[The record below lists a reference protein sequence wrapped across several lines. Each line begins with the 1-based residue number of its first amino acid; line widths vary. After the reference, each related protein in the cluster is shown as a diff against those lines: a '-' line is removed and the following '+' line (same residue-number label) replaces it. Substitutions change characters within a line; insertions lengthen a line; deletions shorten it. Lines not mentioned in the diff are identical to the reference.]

1 MALRHTGGRL
11 LLASMPAALL
21 AACLL
26 VSAASAQTPPASSG
40 AGPASAPAKPVGSAQ
55 ATAPGKPAGSAPR
68 YLPSRFSGR
77 AGAYYRAYWGIDQL
91 VVKEAESGQILR
103 FSWRVLNPERAAVLN
118 DKKIEPSLISPQA
131 GVSLV
136 VPVLDKIGQ
145 MRQTMPPEAGKSYW
159 MAFSNKGHHIKRGDR
174 VDVVVG
180 TFRAEG
186 LMVD

>member
-1 MALRHTGGRL
+1 VIAMRRAAMALRHTSSRIRL
-11 LLASMPAALL
+11 AGIPAALL

-26 VSAASAQTPPASSG
+26 VSAAWAQTTPPSAG
-40 AGPASAPAKPVGSAQ
+40 AAQ
-55 ATAPGKPAGSAPR
+55 AAGPGKPAGPAAR

-77 AGAYYRAYWGIDQL
+77 AGAYYRVYWGIDQL

-103 FSWRVLNPERAAVLN
+103 FSWRVLDPERAAILN
-118 DKKIEPSLISPQA
+118 DKKLEPSLISPQA